1 MRILI
6 GVLGAVAVGLLVL
19 LILPLLGVNIG
30 FGPFASAEPSAS
42 ASASASAS
50 TGPSGSE
57 PASPSGSGTASIG
70 PTFTPTPPDEGWI
83 CGLPVTLA
91 ATGPAILHTT
101 DISVSTHPDFDRI
114 SFEYQ
119 EAGSPAFEM
128 RNARPPFTKDP
139 SGLPMTVNGSNF
151 MRITLN
157 GATKLA
163 DDGSLT
169 YDGPT
174 NFEPDFPQL
183 VQLIEQGD
191 FEAVNSWYVGLDG
204 GDCIRAAVVT
214 GPSRIII
221 DVQH

>member
-6 GVLGAVAVGLLVL
+6 GLLGAVAVVLLVL
-19 LILPLLGVNIG
+19 LVLPLFGVQLG

-50 TGPSGSE
+50 GSPSGSE
-57 PASPSGSGTASIG
+57 EASPSGSGAESIA
-70 PTFTPTPPDEGWI
+70 PTSTPTPPDEGWI

-91 ATGPAILHTT
+91 ASGAAIHHTT
-101 DISVSTHPDFDRI
+101 DINVSTHPDYDRI
-114 SFEYQ
+114 SFTYLES
-119 EAGSPAFEM
+119 GSPAFEM
-128 RNARPPFTKDP
+128 RNTRPPFTHDP
-139 SGLPMTVNGSNF
+139 SGLPMTVNGSSF

-169 YDGPT
+169 YSGPT
-174 NFEPDFPQL
+174 NFEPGFPQL

-191 FEAVNSWYVGLDG
+191 FEAQTSWYVGLDG